1 MSAECKF
8 VPMSDAN
15 TWRLRTTAT
24 LPFQLHEKV
33 GLNVGAI
40 ERLCQVAGFRH
51 LRIQNDPNG
60 ETSQA
65 IPQVVGFDARGAA
78 IAGKAAFK
86 EVPTSQFDYSPG
98 LKFER
103 GFKQARWKNLTVSL
117 NTQEM
122 KQRIL
127 RSDGKVTDSEEW
139 GRETDKALKRAVIK
153 SGTRHLVCDFDCY
166 DKGMALLVYSLI
178 STWTAFLARGGKVDL
193 GPYETAGVFILYT
206 VVFGAYTTAWGS
218 SKYGKEKSGEGQRA
232 GLIFGPEIDRAITLA
247 VLTYTSKLAKGIP
260 EDK

>member
-1 MSAECKF
+1 M
-8 VPMSDAN
+8 PDAN

-40 ERLCQVAGFRH
+40 ERLCQVSGFRH

-65 IPQVVGFDARGAA
+65 IPQVVGIDARGTA

-86 EVPTSQFDYSPG
+86 EVPTSQFDCSPEHEY
-98 LKFER
+98 LA
-103 GFKQARWKNLTVSL
+103 FKQARWSDLTVSL

-127 RSDGKVTDSEEW
+127 LSDNKVTDSEEW
-139 GRETDKALKRAVIK
+139 GRETDKAIKRSVIK
-153 SGTRHLVCDFDCY
+153 SGIRHLVCGLDAY
-166 DKGMALLVYSLI
+166 DKVISLLIYSLV
-178 STWTAFLARGGKVDL
+178 STSTIFVARGGRVDL
-193 GPYETAGVFILYT
+193 GPYETAAVFISFA
-206 VVFGAYTTAWGS
+206 VGIGAFTTAWGS
-218 SKYGKEKSGEGQRA
+218 SRYGKEKPGEGQRVN
-232 GLIFGPEIDRAITLA
+232 LINGPELDRAIALA